1 MYKCLYLGTF
11 TDEVCKKFEQIVM
24 DKPLNMEIQEVVD
37 GVVKVGL
44 VVGDNSQV
52 DVAKTLVLSGM
63 VKEGKN
69 PNKKS
74 NN

>member
-1 MYKCLYLGTF
+1 
-11 TDEVCKKFEQIVM
+11 M
-24 DKPLNMEIQEVVD
+24 DKPLTMEIQEVIN
-37 GVVKVGL
+37 GVVQVGL
-44 VVGDNSQV
+44 IVDDNSQV

-74 NN
+74 NYLKKILKIDFFLKLLGEVLF

>member
-1 MYKCLYLGTF
+1 
-11 TDEVCKKFEQIVM
+11 M
-24 DKPLNMEIQEVVD
+24 DKPLTMEIQEVIN
-37 GVVKVGL
+37 GVVQVGL
-44 VVGDNSQV
+44 IVDDNSQV

-74 NN
+74 NFL